1 MHHGLEKNRERTT
14 TPPSTATAVKNTSP
28 VQFLT
33 HKPVIPFQK
42 NFLAFIRVHV
52 QLKDMAKIIV
62 VEDND
67 SIRAVSG
74 GTNRISWGTLADRI
88 PEQNTR
94 IGPGAYHCKKD
105 CRIS

>member
-1 MHHGLEKNRERTT
+1 
-14 TPPSTATAVKNTSP
+14 
-28 VQFLT
+28 
-33 HKPVIPFQK
+33 
-42 NFLAFIRVHV
+42 
-52 QLKDMAKIIV
+52 MAKIIV